1 MTISGKTLRL
11 HLALN
16 PSDFENT
23 KYSYQD
29 LSAKSKFIYVP
40 MTIKLTSKRS
50 VKYALELIDMLAQ
63 AFDLIKNPKYVEQD
77 YIQELQDK
85 LQNNL

>member
-1 MTISGKTLRL
+1 
-11 HLALN
+11 
-16 PSDFENT
+16 
-23 KYSYQD
+23 
-29 LSAKSKFIYVP
+29 